1 MQLTQEKGGS
11 KMTGE
16 KLCQSCAMPLTEESL
31 LGTNADGTKNGE
43 YCIYCYKDGAFTSGV
58 TMEEMIEICIPHALQ
73 AGAYPDE
80 NTARAAMQE
89 YFPKL
94 KRWQQR

>member
-1 MQLTQEKGGS
+1 
-11 KMTGE
+11 MTGE